1 MILEIL
7 SNTVTGS
14 EPTNLVD
21 AQLYFRSEDS
31 NGIEDDLIQSFLSQ
45 AREAIETACNLSLIN
60 RTIEIYLDE
69 YVGYIPFGPIDNDSW
84 VVASGTIN
92 KKGLAYPYINESLNA
107 RVTYNTTAQG
117 NPDLINAIYELA
129 SFWYFRGDENTKAMP
144 EKVSRVIKRYTRNV
158 FV

>member
-45 AREAIETACNLSLIN
+45 AREAIETASNLSLIE
-60 RTIEIYLDE
+60 RSIEIYLDE
-69 YVGYIPFGPIDNDSW
+69 YIGYIPLGPIDVDSW
-84 VVASGTIN
+84 TVVSGTVD
-92 KKGLAYPYINESLNA
+92 KKGLAYPYINESVNA
-107 RVTYNTTAQG
+107 RVTYNTIANF
-117 NPDLINAIYELA
+117 NPDIINAIYELA
-129 SFWYFRGDENTKAMP
+129 SFWYFRGDGNTKAMP
-144 EKVSRVIKRYTRNV
+144 EKVVRVIKRYTRNV
-158 FV
+158 FL